1 MLAAYGGLNHVNF
14 LPNGEISVRPL
25 TLHPDRVR
33 EFNDHMML
41 FYTGIKRTASD
52 IAKTYVEDIDSK
64 KTQLRIMRD
73 LVEEGL
79 SILTSDRDIA
89 DFGELLHETWQLKRS
104 LSDKTTNPEV
114 DRIYEHARSTGALG
128 GKLTGAGG
136 GGFMLLFAPPERHAR
151 IKKELQKLIYV
162 PFKIE
167 FAGSQII
174 FLDHEEDYSAEEAA
188 QAKEQHREFRELA
201 EIEGGDS

>member
-1 MLAAYGGLNHVNF
+1 MQHVATYAVRQPCGKDLGF
-14 LPNGEISVRPL
+14 TLGEIKELLSLRAKPRSRSADVR
-25 TLHPDRVR
+25 RR
-33 EFNDHMML
+33 
-41 FYTGIKRTASD
+41 
-52 IAKTYVEDIDSK
+52 AKAKIEDIDSK